1 MVLVWPPIF
10 YRPANYEEHE
20 NHLKNDG
27 RKKREKENEERKLI
41 ISFFRAEI
49 WENHGKTFL

>member
-10 YRPANYEEHE
+10 YRSANYEEHE

-27 RKKREKENEERKLI
+27 RKKREKERGEETNHQLFPCGNLRK
-41 ISFFRAEI
+41 S
-49 WENHGKTFL
+49 WKDFL